1 MLDTH
6 VIPAA
11 HSTSPDRQSHGSH
24 VVRLTGIQISFA
36 GIKAVDGV
44 SLAIPQGE
52 VCSLVGPSGS
62 GKTTLLRSINLLTPI
77 EEGRIEVD
85 GRVLIEARGGTRL
98 ITSSKTELA
107 KRRAEIGFVF
117 QHFNLFPHLNAL
129 DNVTIAL
136 RKVRGIPRKEAEE
149 RALELL
155 DWVGLVDKANAYPG
169 HLSGGQ
175 KQRVAIVR
183 ALAMQPRIMLF
194 DEITSALDP
203 ERVAEVLDVVRR
215 LASEGMTMII
225 VTHEMRFA
233 KEVSDRIVF
242 MERGRIVEEGTPQKM
257 FTSPEKTRTAEFL
270 RSA

>member
-1 MLDTH
+1 MSEKHL
-6 VIPAA
+6 IPAA
-11 HSTSPDRQSHGSH
+11 QGPASDHHSH
-24 VVRLTGIQISFA
+24 VVRLTGIEISFA
-36 GIKAVDGV
+36 GVKAVDGV

-62 GKTTLLRSINLLTPI
+62 GKTTLLRCINLLTPI
-77 EEGRIEVD
+77 DEGRIEVD
-85 GRVLIEARGGTRL
+85 GHVLVEAHGGLRKIAL
-98 ITSSKTELA
+98 SKPELA
-107 KRRAEIGFVF
+107 GRRAEIGFVF
-117 QHFNLFPHLNAL
+117 QHFNLFPHLNVL

-136 RKVRGIPRKEAEE
+136 RKIRRLPRNESEA
-149 RALELL
+149 RAFELL
-155 DWVGLVDKANAYPG
+155 NWVGLADKAKAYPG

-194 DEITSALDP
+194 DEVTSALDP

-215 LASEGMTMII
+215 LAAEGMTMII

-233 KEVSDRIVF
+233 REVSDRIVF
-242 MERGRIVEEGTPQKM
+242 MEHGRIVEEGTPQTM
-257 FTSPEKTRTAEFL
+257 FTNPTTARTAEYL